1 MAQTFNTETP
11 KTWRDGLITAAQL
24 QTKQFKPVR
33 IILPDLIPEGVT
45 LLAGKPKVGKSW
57 LAYDVCLAAAD
68 ETRFVL
74 GDKKPVHGDV
84 LYLPLEDNQRRLKKR
99 LDKILQG
106 ASAPERLHLHTE
118 WKRMDQGG
126 LEDLE
131 AWITS
136 VDDPR
141 LIWIDTLAKLRA
153 LPRPGEPPYAADYRA
168 IEGVQKLAGKYGV
181 GVVFNTHLR
190 KMASEDDAFDEV
202 SGTLGL
208 TGAADTIIVM
218 KRHCGM
224 VKIHVRGRD
233 IEEGE
238 FAAEF
243 NRTTCRWRI
252 VGGADET
259 FRSQERQAII
269 AALKD
274 AKDKDGN
281 RAPLSVSEIMAAT
294 ERGDRNGV
302 DRMLSRM
309 RSAGEIVSAGRG
321 IYTLPD
327 PDPLKA
333 GQIGQKGASEAAPD
347 EQGLDT
353 IDVSELDESDCGSDR
368 DLTGQIAGQIAELS
382 KPLVNNGKS
391 NGSDHLTDLTETS
404 KAPDESDCGSRHL
417 TDLAGTQQAV
427 PEGIPGFLQVAN
439 RKLPFDPD
447 RRPALE
453 PEGDSL
459 DDLR

>member
-11 KTWRDGLITAAQL
+11 KAWRDGLITAAQL

-106 ASAPERLHLHTE
+106 ASAPARLHLHTE

-126 LEDLE
+126 LEDIE
-131 AWITS
+131 EWITS
-136 VDDPR
+136 VDNPR

-168 IEGVQKLAGKYGV
+168 IESVQKLAGKYGV

-218 KRHCGM
+218 KRHSGM

-233 IEEGE
+233 IEEAE

-252 VGGADET
+252 VGGADEV

-269 AALKD
+269 TALRD

-281 RAPLSVSEIMAAT
+281 RAPLSVSEVMAAT
-294 ERGDRNGV
+294 ERTDRHPV
-302 DRMLSRM
+302 DQMLSKM
-309 RSAGEIVSAGRG
+309 RKAGEVVIAGRG
-321 IYTLPD
+321 LYTIPS

-333 GQIGQKGASEAAPD
+333 GEIDEKLAAVDADAAEVIDNAEVSAS
-347 EQGLDT
+347 
-353 IDVSELDESDCGSDR
+353 DESHRESHR
-368 DLTGQIAGQIAELS
+368 DLTGTESGEIAGEIAKPS
-382 KPLVNNGKS
+382 KPLMNNGKS
-391 NGSDHLTDLTETS
+391 NGSHHLTDLTGIEHGEP
-404 KAPDESDCGSRHL
+404 PDPRDCGPMPESLIRR
-417 TDLAGTQQAV
+417 V
-427 PEGIPGFLQVAN
+427 PA
-439 RKLPFDPD
+439 D
-447 RRPALE
+447 RRPALG

-459 DDLR
+459 DDLV